1 MNNFRILRCKN
12 AIRSF
17 QSPQFSICE
26 RSFSYISSTNSLRK
40 QMTDA
45 SSSTTSNAG
54 VLRLQHRGLAETA
67 TNSTAIIT
75 EQVQSPFTGIW
86 LTLSQSAP
94 VGCMQE
100 ALTAIHDYSGL
111 PWWASIVM
119 STMLFRTIITL
130 PLAIYQNKIMAR
142 LELLALEMPA
152 IVAELK
158 KEAAMAMK
166 KFNWTESQTRLVYNR
181 SLKKQ
186 WNALIVRDNC
196 HPAKTFIMLWG
207 QIPLWIC
214 QSVALRNLVHMMP
227 DPTTLQAQII
237 YTEMTI
243 GGFGWIPN
251 LTEVDSSY
259 ILPVS
264 LALINLGIIELQ
276 TVLRTRPTTRLQKYA
291 TNVFR
296 LLTIA
301 LVPVACS
308 VPSALCVYWVA
319 SSCHGLAQNLL
330 LASPV
335 VRRSLGIPLTNSEVS
350 NPYERMWVRMQTLTT
365 KTEQKSLEKPSNVT
379 KSEETR
385 K

>member
-1 MNNFRILRCKN
+1 MNNFGILRYKN
-12 AIRSF
+12 AIRLF

-26 RSFSYISSTNSLRK
+26 RSFSCISSTNNLRK
-40 QMTDA
+40 QLTDA

-94 VGCMQE
+94 VACTQE

-111 PWWASIVM
+111 PWWASIVV
-119 STMLFRTIITL
+119 STMLFRTVITL

-350 NPYERMWVRMQTLTT
+350 NPYERMWVRMKTLTT
-365 KTEQKSLEKPSNVT
+365 KTEPESLEKPSNVT